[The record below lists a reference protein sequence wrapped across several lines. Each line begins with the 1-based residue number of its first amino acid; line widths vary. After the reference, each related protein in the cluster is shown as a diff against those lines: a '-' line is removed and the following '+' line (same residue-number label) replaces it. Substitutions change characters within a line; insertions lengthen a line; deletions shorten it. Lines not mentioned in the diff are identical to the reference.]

1 MNNLPIIIGSA
12 PSELSFEV
20 FRDKLQDERERV
32 RRGLEYFRAV
42 KFKPKGKK
50 ASAVGLTKML
60 KEAGLNQAQMLK
72 GIELLKKQ
80 QLEGGKQK

>member
-1 MNNLPIIIGSA
+1 MNNLPTIIGLA
-12 PSELSFEV
+12 PSELSFED
-20 FRDKLQDERERV
+20 FKGKLQNERERV

-50 ASAVGLTKML
+50 APALGLTKLL

-72 GIELLKKQ
+72 GIELLRQ
-80 QLEGGKQK
+80 QRKNE